1 MAEAILNRRP
11 IPKYSYLNHLLD
23 KMIVALCCCCKSTRL
38 YKRSHFNRQ
47 RRKKINSKLVKE
59 LDIVQV
65 LQQLRILQFLSTALL
80 RRNQTELVPYS
91 AQYNMN
97 FDFDEDGDVDENSSR
112 DFEFNA
118 NQARSI
124 PQLLLAFEARTDTFD
139 RNLLYFL
146 TDKEIHSC
154 M

>member
-1 MAEAILNRRP
+1 
-11 IPKYSYLNHLLD
+11 
-23 KMIVALCCCCKSTRL
+23 
-38 YKRSHFNRQ
+38 
-47 RRKKINSKLVKE
+47 
-59 LDIVQV
+59 
-65 LQQLRILQFLSTALL
+65 
-80 RRNQTELVPYS
+80 
-91 AQYNMN
+91 MN
-97 FDFDEDGDVDENSSR
+97 FDFDEDGDGGENSSR

-124 PQLLLAFEARTDTFD
+124 PQLLRSFEARTDTFD